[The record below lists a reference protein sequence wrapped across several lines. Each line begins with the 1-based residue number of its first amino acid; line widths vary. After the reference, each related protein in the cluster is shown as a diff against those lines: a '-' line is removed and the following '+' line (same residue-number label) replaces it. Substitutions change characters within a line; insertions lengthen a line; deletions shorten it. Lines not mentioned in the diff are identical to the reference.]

1 MKINNKI
8 EEGEKRIR
16 EFVQGLVERNKVPEE
31 QQAAEVERL
40 EDLVREKILQ
50 ETLTALPEEDL
61 DEIEEAVKA
70 GGELS
75 VEKWNSLMF
84 MEGIRPESITDKV
97 FREVEREYL
106 GVENVETEETLMES
120 QEEE

>member
-31 QQAAEVERL
+31 QRVAEVERL

-61 DEIEEAVKA
+61 DEIEEVVKD

-75 VEKWNSLMF
+75 VEKWNSMMV